1 MGVAFPSWSE
11 ANSLSTLSLS
21 ISSSLSLPLSLS
33 FFLSLSLALSLSLVG
48 SAERNNKYVCAWCTR
63 VHCLYVVKRNV
74 LSVCMLLC
82 AICFRSFDELVRP
95 RRTCLRDKMRDAAA
109 MHCSALLLQLSAG
122 GISFYE
128 GIVLFRNRN
137 GPLHLRALATSLRIS
152 LVVAQAS

>member
-1 MGVAFPSWSE
+1 MLRYGKEHETQRHRETERERERERETETES
-11 ANSLSTLSLS
+11 
-21 ISSSLSLPLSLS
+21 
-33 FFLSLSLALSLSLVG
+33 
-48 SAERNNKYVCAWCTR
+48 ERNNKYVCAWCTR
-63 VHCLYVVKRNV
+63 VYCLYVVKRNV

-128 GIVLFRNRN
+128 GIVFFRSRK
-137 GPLHLRALATSLRIS
+137 REALASLHVYLS
-152 LVVAQAS
+152 KAPWKLVDTM